1 MHAPTTKVTTMKTKP
16 STQQLQ
22 LRKVITSKQ
31 ELSLLTHTIRHS
43 IDLESLIT
51 VFEDMGV
58 TDPAVIQPLKKAA
71 GSRLSD
77 PLKANIADKLAAAM
91 LGYGRTNQMFS
102 EYKQVERLQ
111 KITVGVKLCKNDDSN
126 LEFYAPE
133 NVDLTEADMD
143 MMYGGGLWDVCAPE
157 SERMS
162 ILNKSVAEYP
172 AQLTGVSGAF
182 SLTSN
187 DVAFFQFDFERFIIL
202 KSDFMEKVSAF
213 PLRLEAISRE
223 YEKELRRCTIHTMP
237 GDKLTSIKN
246 AGSALADHLEGY
258 EGTISTYQSE
268 KGQLFVVAYQD
279 ISETLIL
286 VESVVTFPQEMKS
299 DKRFSSCF
307 SA

>member
-1 MHAPTTKVTTMKTKP
+1 MKTKP
-16 STQQLQ
+16 SAQQLN
-22 LRKVITSKQ
+22 LRKAIKGKQ
-31 ELSLLTHTIRHS
+31 ELSLLTHTLRHS
-43 IDLESLIT
+43 IDLELLIS
-51 VFEDMGV
+51 VFEDMGI

-111 KITVGVKLCKNDDSN
+111 KITVGAKLSNNEDSN

-143 MMYGGGLWDVCAPE
+143 MMYGGGLWDMCAPE

-162 ILNKSVAEYP
+162 ILNKSVAEYS
-172 AQLTGVSGAF
+172 AQLTGASGAF
-182 SLTSN
+182 LLTSN

-202 KSDFMEKVSAF
+202 KSDLMEKVSAF
-213 PLRLEAISRE
+213 PLTLEPISRE
-223 YEKELRRCTIHTMP
+223 YEKELRQCTMHTMP
-237 GDKLTSIKN
+237 GDKLTSITNTGK
-246 AGSALADHLEGY
+246 ALADHLESYDGMV
-258 EGTISTYQSE
+258 STYQSE
-268 KGQLFVVAYQD
+268 KGQLFVVAYKD

-286 VESVVTFPQEMKS
+286 VDSVVTFPQHMKT
-299 DKRFSSCF
+299 DKRFSACF
-307 SA
+307 SD